1 MEQDRGGTWKEA
13 ELALR
18 VWGNLWQDGQ
28 CFGANPQSRADPLKE
43 HLTSPGRRSTLPA
56 VLRLECVYDQLLCVA
71 HDLGS
76 ETSWR
81 PIQTA

>member
-1 MEQDRGGTWKEA
+1 MEQDGGGAWKEA

-28 CFGANPQSRADPLKE
+28 CFGANPQSRRDPLKE
-43 HLTSPGRRSTLPA
+43 HLTSPRRRTTLPA
-56 VLRLECVYDQLLCVA
+56 VLRLKRVYDQLLCVA
-71 HDLGS
+71 RDLCS